1 MLEKDC
7 LRKSLEEKM
16 KMLNKSINLS
26 TPSYKGRKTFSSSL
40 ERKAYLFGYYY
51 YKGGSHDRC

>member
-7 LRKSLEEKM
+7 LRKFLEEKM

-26 TPSYKGRKTFSSSL
+26 SPSYKGRKTFSSL
-40 ERKAYLFGYYY
+40 LKRKAYLFGYYY
-51 YKGGSHDRC
+51 YKGGSYDRC